1 MLVVKEVKGSD
12 QSKVDFAGRANR
24 ICGKERLE
32 LLTRPG
38 LFRMS
43 THAPAKSIHSLAPT
57 RVWVLRQAL
66 LKREKQGRS

>member
-1 MLVVKEVKGSD
+1 MLVVKEVKRND

-24 ICGKERLE
+24 ICGKEQLE

-57 RVWVLRQAL
+57 TVWVLRQAL
-66 LKREKQGRS
+66 LKREKQGRF